1 MPDCVHY
8 PVYFTTIKM
17 KSLALLAIL
26 FYLIASHMNSL
37 RTLNPLFYFLTII
50 EMKSLTRLTILL
62 YFTAL

>member
-1 MPDCVHY
+1 MLDCVHY

-26 FYLIASHMNSL
+26 FNLIAIHMKSL

-62 YFTAL
+62 YFTAI

>member
-26 FYLIASHMNSL
+26 FNLITIHMKSL
-37 RTLNPLFYFLTII
+37 RTLNPLLYFLTII

-62 YFTAL
+62 YFTTM